1 MTCACNRIGSLFLEG
16 IMKVHRILLLA
27 ALLVGVALVST
38 VSAQSFSTYTNSDGS
53 IFTQGTSLE
62 GTVFLPGN
70 TVNLPGYT
78 TLPTATVSYG
88 LSAVKVDP
96 FLTPQYSNAVNNV
109 WGSTNTANFAVA
121 PNIPSTTYPSMGNSQ
136 FSSNGTGDDNAPNA
150 NNWTTWNNN
159 NSYIYTGMV
168 DIPQTNDPNGN
179 ISFIKQLDD
188 SESLYIDGQNIFS
201 DTSWSDALVT
211 TLSQTANSYLSPGW
225 HKIEIVTYNGGGG
238 AGPNNGWNMGF
249 GWDLN
254 GDYSTT
260 GLTAG
265 VSVQQTIASPP
276 TGSVGATLNLSGVTN
291 SGFVMPIDPGD
302 GSVFQSTLTNS
313 FSNSLSLTGDATL
326 DVTNSGATNIFTGG
340 LSIGDNTLHIVG
352 GATVPGTVQING
364 PVSLTGNNQ
373 STFDVQ
379 NSNTLA
385 LYGVVSGNAG
395 LEKIGTGKLI
405 LGNYNTY
412 TGNTIVNAGILQL
425 NMGGYPVVLA
435 AGTTVTVNN
444 GGTLLL
450 NHGDALSWGG
460 DAASVVINSGGTV
473 TSGAGFR
480 ITLWNPVNMTGGY
493 LAANGSGGNDG
504 GFNSNYS
511 LCGPLN
517 ATSDTAGNPATI
529 TPRLACKRKAGIP
542 ATLSST

>member
-201 DTSWSDALVT
+201 DTNWSDALVT

-265 VSVQQTIASPP
+265 VSVQQTIAGAP
-276 TGSVGATLNLSGVTN
+276 TGSVGPLST
-291 SGFVMPIDPGD
+291 SRESRIPASSCP
-302 GSVFQSTLTNS
+302 
-313 FSNSLSLTGDATL
+313 
-326 DVTNSGATNIFTGG
+326 
-340 LSIGDNTLHIVG
+340 SIR
-352 GATVPGTVQING
+352 A
-364 PVSLTGNNQ
+364 
-373 STFDVQ
+373 
-379 NSNTLA
+379 
-385 LYGVVSGNAG
+385 
-395 LEKIGTGKLI
+395 
-405 LGNYNTY
+405 
-412 TGNTIVNAGILQL
+412 
-425 NMGGYPVVLA
+425 M
-435 AGTTVTVNN
+435 
-444 GGTLLL
+444 
-450 NHGDALSWGG
+450 
-460 DAASVVINSGGTV
+460 AAS
-473 TSGAGFR
+473 
-480 ITLWNPVNMTGGY
+480 
-493 LAANGSGGNDG
+493 
-504 GFNSNYS
+504 SNRRSRTRSAIRYRS
-511 LCGPLN
+511 
-517 ATSDTAGNPATI
+517 PAT
-529 TPRLACKRKAGIP
+529 PRWTSRTLGRPTSSP
-542 ATLSST
+542 AA